1 MSDDKKPVLS
11 EVKTD
16 KVDERLKKD
25 LTAGGRES
33 RASQDSRR
41 ESSTEMLASTKER
54 RRMFRSEWVQE
65 SLPSPPPIPGFHVC
79 WLSTTNGYD
88 PIHKRLRMGYTAVK
102 IEEVPGFE
110 NYKVKA
116 GEHEGFVACNEMLL
130 YKIPEDIYQEIMA
143 ELHHYAPQDEADK
156 IRIQVEQIQGSDS
169 NGKRLGQLEGEG
181 IQSLDQAR
189 PVPVF

>member
-130 YKIPEDIYQEIMA
+130 YKLPEDIYQEIMA

-156 IRIQVEQIQGSDS
+156 IRIQAEQVQGADS

>member
-1 MSDDKKPVLS
+1 MSDDQKPVLS

-79 WLSTTNGYD
+79 LLSTTNGYD

>member
-130 YKIPEDIYQEIMA
+130 YKLPEDIYQEIMA

-156 IRIQVEQIQGSDS
+156 IRIQAEQVQGSDS

>member
-1 MSDDKKPVLS
+1 MSDEKKPVLS

-41 ESSTEMLASTKER
+41 DSSTEMLASTKER

-156 IRIQVEQIQGSDS
+156 IRIQAEQVQGSDS